1 MQSNMGRT
9 RAETTQFLVGLF
21 IVAVFGVALA
31 SCKTQNNTPAF
42 VGTWSQSAS
51 GETVTW
57 VFTTNTVSVTATGLL
72 TGSMDWSIQVI
83 NEGACH
89 IQMSQ
94 TSTIGIYTTVPG
106 TPDGTIYFMTYSVSG
121 NSLSIS
127 SATTTYPAAATAG
140 PYARQ

>member
-1 MQSNMGRT
+1 MVVL
-9 RAETTQFLVGLF
+9 LV
-21 IVAVFGVALA
+21 VAVLGAVLI
-31 SCKTQNNTPAF
+31 SCKTQNNAPAF

-72 TGSMDWSIQVI
+72 TGSMDWSIQAI
-83 NEGACH
+83 DEGSNH

-94 TSTIGIYTTVPG
+94 TSATGIYATVPG
-106 TPDGTIYFMTYSVSG
+106 TPNGTAYYMTYSVSG
-121 NSLSIS
+121 NSLYIS

-140 PYARQ
+140 PYTRQ